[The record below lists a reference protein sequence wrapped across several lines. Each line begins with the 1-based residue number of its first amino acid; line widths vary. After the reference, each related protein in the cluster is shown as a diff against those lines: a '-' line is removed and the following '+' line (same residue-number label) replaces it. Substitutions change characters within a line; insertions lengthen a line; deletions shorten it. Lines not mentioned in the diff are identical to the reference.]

1 MKREIKFRAWVKP
14 EKRLVE
20 NMYGFAIDPN
30 KKRFRYFRTDDS
42 QPNGMGTKVY
52 DLKDVELMQF
62 TGFQDKNGKDIYEG
76 DIVEHKGWLFGEKEV
91 FRHIVVY
98 SGEASFVCEGETK
111 EYLWEILLYHQVE
124 IIGNIHENLLK

>member
-62 TGFQDKNGKDIYEG
+62 TGLQDKNGKDVYES
-76 DIVEHKGWLFGEKEV
+76 DIVTIPETDFNIKLNC
-91 FRHIVVY
+91 IVTY
-98 SGEASFVCEGETK
+98 FEQYASF
-111 EYLWEILLYHQVE
+111 LLVSVRSKIKWGLDAKTFE